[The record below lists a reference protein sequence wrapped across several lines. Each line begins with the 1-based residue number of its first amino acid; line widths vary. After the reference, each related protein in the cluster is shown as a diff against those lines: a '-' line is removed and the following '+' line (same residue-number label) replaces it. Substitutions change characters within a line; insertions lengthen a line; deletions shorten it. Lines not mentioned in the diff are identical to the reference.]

1 MSLLVFV
8 MPEMFAN
15 KKEQLKR
22 MFALFPNT
30 RDSEIRSKYEQDRI
44 QHAKRIMKPFFLRRL
59 KSEVMAHLPK
69 KTEEILKGKNFFFE
83 ISNHFSILFF
93 YFSAFDTIST
103 RVLLQNG
110 RRV

>member
-69 KTEEILKGKNFFFE
+69 KTEEILKGKTKILDFFNRFSFFF
-83 ISNHFSILFF
+83 L

-103 RVLLQNG
+103 RMLLQNG

>member
-1 MSLLVFV
+1 MEQNESLELLQC
-8 MPEMFAN
+8 MKSQN

-69 KTEEILKGKNFFFE
+69 KTEEILKGKIFFFGNFQPFFNF
-83 ISNHFSILFF
+83 IFLFQC
-93 YFSAFDTIST
+93 
-103 RVLLQNG
+103 L
-110 RRV
+110 

>member
-69 KTEEILKGKNFFFE
+69 KTEEILKGKTIFFVIFQPFL
-83 ISNHFSILFF
+83 IFF